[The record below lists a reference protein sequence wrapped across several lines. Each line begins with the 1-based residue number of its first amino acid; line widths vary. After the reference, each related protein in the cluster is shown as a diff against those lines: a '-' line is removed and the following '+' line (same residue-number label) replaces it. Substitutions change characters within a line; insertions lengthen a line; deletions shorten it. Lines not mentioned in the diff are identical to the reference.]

1 VSAAAP
7 SVLIA
12 DGTPASR
19 MRLEPPLR
27 RAGWNVVTV
36 ASSFEVLRTVRDHD
50 VGILLIDPELP
61 GAGVSGVDV
70 VRTLKSAARF
80 RQLPVFFLLRSGQG
94 PPAGV
99 MADGALDLDQIGADA
114 LLETIRKV
122 LQPESQTA
130 DALDG
135 ATREGAA
142 RAAETAVARDGAD
155 EVRATV
161 ERIVREVA
169 REVVPGVAERL
180 IREEI
185 RRLRQEHGLEE
196 PPG

>member
-36 ASSFEVLRTVRDHD
+36 ASSFEVLRAVRDHD

-80 RQLPVFFLLRSGQG
+80 RQLPV
-94 PPAGV
+94 
-99 MADGALDLDQIGADA
+99 
-114 LLETIRKV
+114 
-122 LQPESQTA
+122 
-130 DALDG
+130 
-135 ATREGAA
+135 
-142 RAAETAVARDGAD
+142 
-155 EVRATV
+155 
-161 ERIVREVA
+161 
-169 REVVPGVAERL
+169 
-180 IREEI
+180 
-185 RRLRQEHGLEE
+185 
-196 PPG
+196 

>member
-1 VSAAAP
+1 MSAAAP

-36 ASSFEVLRTVRDHD
+36 ASSFEILRAVRDHD

-70 VRTLKSAARF
+70 VRTLKRAARF

-99 MADGALDLDQIGADA
+99 MAD
-114 LLETIRKV
+114 
-122 LQPESQTA
+122 
-130 DALDG
+130 ALDG
-135 ATREGAA
+135 ATREVAA

-155 EVRATV
+155 EVRAAV
-161 ERIVREVA
+161 ERI
-169 REVVPGVAERL
+169 
-180 IREEI
+180 
-185 RRLRQEHGLEE
+185 LRQEHGLEE

>member
-1 VSAAAP
+1 MSAAA
-7 SVLIA
+7 
-12 DGTPASR
+12 
-19 MRLEPPLR
+19 
-27 RAGWNVVTV
+27 V
-36 ASSFEVLRTVRDHD
+36 ASSFEVLRAVRDHD
-50 VGILLIDPELP
+50 VGIPLIDPELP

-80 RQLPVFFLLRSGQG
+80 RELPVFFLLRSGQG

-114 LLETIRKV
+114 LLETIRRV
-122 LQPESQTA
+122 LLPESRTA

-135 ATREGAA
+135 ATREVAA

-155 EVRATV
+155 EVRAAV
-161 ERIVREVA
+161 ERI
-169 REVVPGVAERL
+169 
-180 IREEI
+180 
-185 RRLRQEHGLEE
+185 LRQEHGLEE

>member
-1 VSAAAP
+1 
-7 SVLIA
+7 
-12 DGTPASR
+12 

-36 ASSFEVLRTVRDHD
+36 ASSFEVLRAVRDHD

-99 MADGALDLDQIGADA
+99 MAD
-114 LLETIRKV
+114 
-122 LQPESQTA
+122 
-130 DALDG
+130 ALDG
-135 ATREGAA
+135 ATRD
-142 RAAETAVARDGAD
+142 V
-155 EVRATV
+155 
-161 ERIVREVA
+161 
-169 REVVPGVAERL
+169 
-180 IREEI
+180 
-185 RRLRQEHGLEE
+185 QKHGLEE
-196 PPG
+196 PSG